1 MPNSSRPTPS
11 RKSSPR
17 NGKVYSV
24 RNQDVLVPD
33 GCMAVGH
40 IVGVHG
46 LRGEVKVELYT
57 DFPDRFAP
65 GVQLMMGVELTEVEI
80 ASVRAHQKFLLM
92 RFDGVDDRTAAEKL
106 RGLWLFVD
114 EDDAAELEPGVF
126 WIHDLIGLRV
136 VDDRG
141 AELGDLVD
149 VLVTGA
155 NDVYVVRPPSDQR
168 RSQDLLLPAIPEV
181 IKAVD
186 LDAGLMTVSLLEGL
200 LAPEA
205 VD

>member
-17 NGKVYSV
+17 QGQVYSV

-57 DFPDRFAP
+57 DFPERFAP